1 MPYIDV
7 MMSRLLKVLEK
18 TNNIRKLVALHE
30 PPHTTEE
37 AFSFLWG
44 LEEAHQ
50 VLTTVFHSS
59 GKSENH
65 AAAYRGQGDIAYM
78 QHHLDEALKFYNL
91 AISSAPHPG
100 AEGRTPAHGSDT
112 EENVNSFSSGEYK
125 ELAQAYEARSVVL
138 YAMKQYGKCSNDV
151 DLAFHFG
158 CSRPSFKK
166 LLDMK
171 TKCQKFT
178 SAGKQG
184 TAKAFLDSNELS
196 FAYETPKP
204 PTLAKPNPA
213 MPSLSSAVE
222 LAFTQCQGRHLLA
235 KHDINPGEVV
245 AVDEGYLSLV
255 IPDQCKS
262 YCTVCLTRCLAP
274 LPCPSCNL
282 VIFCSEECRTQGLSG
297 YHWQECPVLPILTS
311 NQSEI
316 GITFK
321 VLYRLMIKT
330 SHAKVKEMIPLLQCE
345 AKDKSPE
352 TLGFHKEGI
361 YDVGDYRSVYHF
373 VKKKKKQD
381 VMDIIEHYIFAFII
395 TKCLQQSGRYFIN
408 DNGETF
414 TPSHED
420 LILTGSTVSH
430 HLNCK
435 LNNWDINISKI
446 NLDNCEDVSLELL
459 GTGIYPAVSLLN
471 HSCNPTCAAFYY
483 GKTIVIRALKYIPAG
498 TPITL
503 NYLLIMKNVNV
514 KIRWRVLREAFNF
527 TCTCEACENNWP
539 TQEELPPILFLKCV
553 KCNKAINL
561 QTRKCLECQL
571 NYDEPELVA
580 GRQRATPYNF
590 NHISI
595 KITKAKNDFGNAKK
609 NILQNRIV
617 TDEWLNA
624 VRLLIKLLCKYVTQ
638 PCRLL
643 CDAET
648 ILTVCLLRRSSC
660 LYVRDHVTHECP
672 VS

>member
-282 VIFCSEECRTQGLSG
+282 
-297 YHWQECPVLPILTS
+297 
-311 NQSEI
+311 
-316 GITFK
+316 
-321 VLYRLMIKT
+321 
-330 SHAKVKEMIPLLQCE
+330 
-345 AKDKSPE
+345 
-352 TLGFHKEGI
+352 
-361 YDVGDYRSVYHF
+361 
-373 VKKKKKQD
+373 
-381 VMDIIEHYIFAFII
+381 
-395 TKCLQQSGRYFIN
+395 
-408 DNGETF
+408 
-414 TPSHED
+414 
-420 LILTGSTVSH
+420 
-430 HLNCK
+430 
-435 LNNWDINISKI
+435 I